1 MRQNSDI
8 MRVIAAGAREDNEMI
23 GKLTEKAQRD
33 SRAVKV
39 LTYVALM
46 YLPAQLVAVSYFL
59 VLFVSFLD
67 LVQIQGKR
75 AWNDTDNN
83 KKFDRR
89 YSAQTSW
96 RWMQSRNTTYQQH
109 SSGFI
114 QPLQPLWWLLRWS

>member
-1 MRQNSDI
+1 LDYRNDENIYKITEAMRQNSDI

-75 AWNDTDNN
+75 A
-83 KKFDRR
+83 
-89 YSAQTSW
+89 
-96 RWMQSRNTTYQQH
+96 
-109 SSGFI
+109 
-114 QPLQPLWWLLRWS
+114 